1 MFEKESYP
9 GPLMESTPN
18 AATTEVVARPR
29 RRHTLSYKLKVL
41 ETVAELR
48 TQGSGAIGAYLR
60 SEGLYY
66 STIRAWQRQQAE
78 GKLTSG
84 DGSSKKTS
92 REELLA
98 ENKRLRRQNEQL
110 EKRLQKTE
118 LIVELQK
125 KLSQVL
131 QIDQRNE
138 ESDEQ

>member
-1 MFEKESYP
+1 MFERESHP
-9 GPLMESTPN
+9 GSLMEP
-18 AATTEVVARPR
+18 APMPVTTEVVGRPR
-29 RRHTLSYKLKVL
+29 RRHTLAYKLKVL

-48 TQGSGAIGAYLR
+48 NQGKGAIGAYLR

-66 STIRAWQRQQAE
+66 STIRAWQRQQDE

-84 DGSSKKTS
+84 DRSFKKTS

-110 EKRLQKTE
+110 EKRLQRTE

-131 QIDQRNE
+131 QIDETPRE
-138 ESDEQ
+138 PDEQ